1 MAYVAEPEGY
11 TGNRDGDCE
20 KGGSHRP
27 SQALCP
33 VEELLARCDVPAN
46 LEMHRKSADENFRR
60 VSIVTKNCTQ
70 LHLLQTAMESP
81 PEMRKAPE
89 RAQERLE
96 YMSLGVISL

>member
-1 MAYVAEPEGY
+1 VAYIAKPEGY

-20 KGGSHRP
+20 EGGCHRP
-27 SQALCP
+27 AQALCP

-46 LEMHRKSADENFRR
+46 LEMHRKSADENYRR
-60 VSIVTKNCTQ
+60 VSIVTRNRTQ
-70 LHLLQTAMESP
+70 LHLLQTAMDSP
-81 PEMRKAPE
+81 PEMRKAPD